1 MQYAGSPANKRR
13 RHENNSRGI
22 KSEASSSRSG
32 GASYSTNAVP
42 RIKLEAPSNAEVVP
56 QTHRAPENDIIAI
69 CRTCTS
75 GILTPFKL
83 EQLTEIQAKIDR
95 VFNHGAKSFDIISE
109 IKTKIPHQPPTS
121 YSLTLRPEQNRRIG
135 ELQKRMKDAQTQIAA
150 QRVKAEPPSTP
161 RGRKI
166 KKCRS
171 RSSKSPSVPAQPL
184 APAEN
189 VVGMLTLNEESVSA
203 VVQAASNLLAGR
215 NLKFSMM
222 GGELRLVDLAT

>member
-1 MQYAGSPANKRR
+1 M
-13 RHENNSRGI
+13 
-22 KSEASSSRSG
+22 
-32 GASYSTNAVP
+32 
-42 RIKLEAPSNAEVVP
+42 
-56 QTHRAPENDIIAI
+56 HRAPENNIIAI

-75 GILTPFKL
+75 GSLTTFEL
-83 EQLTEIQAKIDR
+83 ERLVEIQIKINR
-95 VFNHGAKSFDIISE
+95 VFDHGAKSFDINSE

-150 QRVKAEPPSTP
+150 QRVKTEPPSTP

-171 RSSKSPSVPAQPL
+171 RGTKSPSVPAQLL

-189 VVGMLTLNEESVSA
+189 VVGMLKLNEESVPA

-215 NLKFSMM
+215 NLKFSMV
-222 GGELRLVDLAT
+222 GGELCLVDLGT